1 MIDQVNDI
9 CLQEL
14 VRINKEIE
22 AVRHQVEQ
30 EQRQLSNYKT
40 VQADKGNLTS
50 ESSLSLSKIS
60 KSTDTE
66 GYKPSP
72 CSYLQDR
79 KYMVDNSKPR
89 TDLEYDPLSNFSS
102 DLSSYSSSRR
112 EQKLKNGQALKKTR
126 IVGPCDQKRPSQTQ
140 LSRLPSLEPEWMDD
154 DVLIIDIPPSPPKK
168 GGQGQKHSHSLNNSL
183 QGHEINKD
191 QRLLFS
197 LDSPPQYS
205 ISEVLDIDDDNL
217 AETKNLAN
225 VDESGPSNDPPD
237 KGFGTD
243 LKKSLEPSGAVF
255 TNLQLEKE
263 TKTLQTN
270 LSHFDLPHSA
280 GKMSP
285 LQQNHVS
292 NTSLLY
298 KASSANSGLQSR
310 TWDEQAQN
318 MSYVQSRFGNK
329 MSSVNTP
336 SVLPHG
342 QKSST
347 RIPAPIQGKPEN
359 CTEQEDQ
366 ILNFQA
372 QPIKSSASNQ
382 LLEEEDDRVIVIDSS
397 SDNERNYLEME
408 LSDSDP
414 MEECY
419 RIFMEE
425 NEQKPT
431 EELADEPVS

>member
-1 MIDQVNDI
+1 MDQVNDI

-22 AVRHQVEQ
+22 TVRHQVEQ

-40 VQADKGNLTS
+40 VQADKGNLTF

-60 KSTDTE
+60 KSIDTG

-126 IVGPCDQKRPSQTQ
+126 IEGPCDQKRPSQTQ

-168 GGQGQKHSHSLNNSL
+168 GGQGQKRSHSHNNSL

-191 QRLLFS
+191 QPLSIS
-197 LDSPPQYS
+197 LDSSPQYS
-205 ISEVLDIDDDNL
+205 ISEVLDIDDDDNL

-225 VDESGPSNDPPD
+225 ANESGPSNDPPD

-255 TNLQLEKE
+255 TNLQMEKE

-270 LSHFDLPHSA
+270 LSHFDSSHSA
-280 GKMSP
+280 GKMNP

-292 NTSLLY
+292 NTLFPY

-310 TWDEQAQN
+310 TWDEQAHN
-318 MSYVQSRFGNK
+318 TSYVQSRFGNQ

-342 QKSST
+342 QKSSA
-347 RIPAPIQGKPEN
+347 RIPASIQGKPEN

-366 ILNFQA
+366 ILSFQV
-372 QPIKSSASNQ
+372 QPIESSASNQ
-382 LLEEEDDRVIVIDSS
+382 LLEKDDDRVIVIDSS
-397 SDNERNYLEME
+397 SDNERDYLEIE